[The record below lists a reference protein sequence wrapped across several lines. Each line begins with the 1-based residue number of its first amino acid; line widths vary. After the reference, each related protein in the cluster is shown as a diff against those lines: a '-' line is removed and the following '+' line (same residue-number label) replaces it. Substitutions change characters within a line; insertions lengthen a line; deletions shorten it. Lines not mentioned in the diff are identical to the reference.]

1 MADLVRKIA
10 LDAGICWDLEHVETM
25 DRIGG
30 RGITANSESMYQ
42 FARLIGKMAREDER
56 RKHERSNETRGSD
69 HGG

>member
-10 LDAGICWDLEHVETM
+10 IEAGICWDWEHVETM

-30 RGITANSESMYQ
+30 RGILANSESMYE
-42 FARLIGKMAREDER
+42 FARKIGQLARADER
-56 RKHERSNETRGSD
+56 RKYERSNEATGSD